1 MCGPCP
7 LGPDLPPLRARVR
20 SVPERAAL
28 RIDGDL
34 QRHRGAGCALE
45 HLGYDRAELAA
56 LPAQATARFAG
67 AGNPLRVGPVHTGET
82 VIDHACGAGLDLLLA
97 ARRVGPAGHAIG
109 VDADAEILASARHSA
124 GLARLTGVVDIREG
138 RIEALPVGDES
149 ADLVISNG
157 VLNLAPDQARVLE
170 EVHRVLKPGGRLYL
184 AAVVARPGTTPRAR
198 IDGDAVPKLLA
209 GALQQADLSALALRA
224 GLRDARIVETVD
236 GLPATAAEHERSDP
250 GPITV
255 HFFARKPDAPR
266 RYL

>member
-1 MCGPCP
+1 MCGLRP
-7 LGPDLPPLRARVR
+7 LGSDLLRLRARLR
-20 SVPERAAL
+20 PVPEGAA
-28 RIDGDL
+28 RGIDGEL
-34 QRHRGAGCALE
+34 QRHRGPGYALE

-56 LPAQATARFAG
+56 LPAQATAHFAG

-109 VDADAEILASARHSA
+109 VDANAQFLASARHSA

-157 VLNLAPDQARVLE
+157 VLNLAPDRARALE

-198 IDGDAVPKLLA
+198 SDGDAVPKLLA
-209 GALQQADLSALALRA
+209 GALQQADLPALALRA

-236 GLPATAAEHERSDP
+236 GLPATAAQHERSDP
-250 GPITV
+250 DPIAV